1 MSNVKYPEVKFQLV
15 GVDSNAFGI
24 MGAAQK
30 AAKKAGLTE
39 EQIEEYLT
47 EAMSGDYNN
56 VITTTLKYFGGNDDE
71 MTEEEADAEWDE
83 HWEKMDAERDMED
96 DDE

>member
-1 MSNVKYPEVKFQLV
+1 MSDVKYPEVKFQLV
-15 GVDSNAFGI
+15 GVNSNAFGI

-56 VITTTLKYFGGNDDE
+56 VITTTLKYFGGNDDD

-83 HWEKMDAERDMED
+83 HWAEQDSFQED
-96 DDE
+96 DDD